1 MKRLVTAI
9 VGLCMVIAGAGTAWD
24 GEPQAPT
31 PPAGQAAAPA
41 QPAARAP
48 LPESIPVP
56 RKKVLILAFANGF
69 HHASITNAAATIWTI
84 GNQSGIFESEIR
96 TDTKWITK
104 GSAGGGESRNLDYF
118 DAIVAVNTTGNWNL
132 SDEQKKEFIS
142 FIRDEGKGFV
152 GVHAALDAHRSGI
165 WPEYTEMIGGEFAAH
180 PWNHFPAPVIVEDRE
195 FPATRHFAANRLV
208 LFDEMYMPKMET
220 FSRSKVNVLMRL
232 DENKL
237 GRAAQRLGRG
247 WTGAA
252 AVTGR
257 PRPRPRRAAVGPRL
271 RDHLGQDLRQGPGVL
286 LQPRPHQGIVDR
298 PRRHQD
304 VPRGY
309 QVGSWTD
316 GGIDGVAPE
325 GAVDARVQAA
335 APSTSR
341 LATMTGAAPITT
353 P

>member
-1 MKRLVTAI
+1 MSRLVTAI

-24 GEPQAPT
+24 GEAQAPA
-31 PPAGQAAAPA
+31 PPAGQAAAPV

-69 HHASITNAAATIWTI
+69 HHASITNAAATLWTI

-237 GRAAQRLGRG
+237 GAPLNASVVGGPEPPPSPTGRG
-247 WTGAA
+247 RARVELRSDRDFAITWAKTYGK
-252 AVTGR
+252 GR
-257 PRPRPRRAAVGPRL
+257 VFYSS
-271 RDHLGQDLRQGPGVL
+271 LG
-286 LQPRPHQGIVDR
+286 HTKE
-298 PRRHQD
+298 
-304 VPRGY
+304 
-309 QVGSWTD
+309 SWTD
-316 GGIDGVAPE
+316 PDVTKMYLEAIKWVLGLTE
-325 GAVDARVQAA
+325 G
-335 APSTSR
+335 STASHPK
-341 LATMTGAAPITT
+341 AQ
-353 P
+353 